1 MSQNP
6 DAVLPDDVTPDDV
19 MPDDVMPDDV
29 MADDVMPD
37 DCRAEAALVGDFLV
51 ELEAL
56 VHGAHGLSRD
66 QAIVGGHLVRIV
78 KIGRRMLRDLAD
90 GDGDQ
95 QFPLT
100 RQYLDSFSSLVYL
113 LSPAPDP
120 HGLDDVRFDQY
131 LKDSLVAELDLLRS
145 TRDERPNDVE
155 RRLLAELD
163 RALTTAQLTEA
174 EVPGRRKIGW
184 PSAEVR
190 MRAVGDGAYLAY
202 RSGSNAVHGTWIDLL
217 RAQLTLA
224 HDGTF
229 AVRLEPERFRPEVLR
244 RFVRL
249 GVPVIRLSARFFDVR
264 DDSLHATLRELEER
278 AAEPSPN

>member
-1 MSQNP
+1 MLCTLFPLAEQ
-6 DAVLPDDVTPDDV
+6 LPEALSEGLHDEATLV
-19 MPDDVMPDDV
+19 
-29 MADDVMPD
+29 ADFV
-37 DCRAEAALVGDFLV
+37 RLV
-51 ELEAL
+51 EVVLET
-56 VHGAHGLSRD
+56 AHGLTRD
-66 QAIVGGHLVRIV
+66 RAIVAGHLVRIV

-100 RQYLDSFSSLVYL
+100 RQYLDSYSSLVYL
-113 LSPAPDP
+113 LSPPPSDQT
-120 HGLDDVRFDQY
+120 RFDQY
-131 LKDSLVAELDLLRS
+131 LKDSLVAELDLLRAAREVGM
-145 TRDERPNDVE
+145 TDAAPERIGSQVE
-155 RRLLAELD
+155 QQLLDELD
-163 RALTTAQLTEA
+163 RALTTAGITES

-224 HDGTF
+224 GDGTF
-229 AVRLEPERFRPEVLR
+229 SARLAAERFRPDVLR

-249 GVPVIRLSARFFDVR
+249 GVPVIRLCLPDARLDGALSALERR
-264 DDSLHATLRELEER
+264 AGELERRARELDR
-278 AAEPSPN
+278 A

>member
-1 MSQNP
+1 
-6 DAVLPDDVTPDDV
+6 
-19 MPDDVMPDDV
+19 MPERQSEGS
-29 MADDVMPD
+29 
-37 DCRAEAALVGDFLV
+37 RAEAALVGDFVRLV
-51 ELEAL
+51 EAVLESAQ
-56 VHGAHGLSRD
+56 GLTRD
-66 QAIVGGHLVRIV
+66 QAIVAGHLVRIV

-100 RQYLDSFSSLVYL
+100 RQYLDSYSSLVYL
-113 LSPAPDP
+113 LSPPATD
-120 HGLDDVRFDQY
+120 GTRFDQY
-131 LKDSLVAELDLLRS
+131 LKDSLVAELDLLR
-145 TRDERPNDVE
+145 TARQGERDDAAPQWVEPQVE
-155 RRLLAELD
+155 RQLLDELD
-163 RALTTAQLTEA
+163 RALSTAGITES

-224 HDGTF
+224 EDGTF
-229 AVRLEPERFRPEVLR
+229 SARLTAEPFRPEVLR

-249 GVPVIRLSARFFDVR
+249 GVPVIRLCLPDAQLDGALSALER
-264 DDSLHATLRELEER
+264 HARGLDR
-278 AAEPSPN
+278 A